1 MLPIP
6 KTSRL
11 SQTRLNKFKVVFKQ
25 PNKRRNLLEHEP
37 LYQPPRICPEQ
48 HRSTERRMNTRNACA
63 RLHMPKIGW
72 RVAGHLPVAPPLEKK
87 LLLLPPAENARRIA
101 ATIQLLPPP
110 APSQRLTRIDP
121 VRVVVDRISDP
132 SRPVT
137 RTRTGAYPKTMHVAF
152 ANQPITDNQWN
163 FTRRRSAQPPWRH
176 G

>member
-63 RLHMPKIGW
+63 RLHMPKIGC
-72 RVAGHLPVAPPLEKK
+72 RVAGHLPVASIGEEASSPPNE
-87 LLLLPPAENARRIA
+87 LPRQFSCSLHQLRASVWPGSIRSGSSSIGSRIHRARSRGREQEL
-101 ATIQLLPPP
+101 IQ
-110 APSQRLTRIDP
+110 
-121 VRVVVDRISDP
+121 
-132 SRPVT
+132 
-137 RTRTGAYPKTMHVAF
+137 KTMHVAI
-152 ANQPITDNQWN
+152 ANQPTTD
-163 FTRRRSAQPPWRH
+163 
-176 G
+176 